1 MQRFVSDI
9 RYGLDNIATPG
20 HTHDEQ
26 RLQEE
31 SETTNERILLLSF
44 LAMSIPM
51 LGAIFSPEF
60 TLNTKIISATV
71 LVSLPILYFS
81 IFRLSKKRQR
91 SLAKREDYYRRKAT
105 IQKWV
110 EYHTNN
116 VEEYKNDDKI
126 ADDVK
131 QNIISWKEENIAIG
145 QNMISKIDKK
155 LK

>member
-1 MQRFVSDI
+1 
-9 RYGLDNIATPG
+9 
-20 HTHDEQ
+20 
-26 RLQEE
+26 
-31 SETTNERILLLSF
+31 
-44 LAMSIPM
+44 MSIPM

-71 LVSLPILYFS
+71 LVSLPIVYFS
-81 IFRLSKKRQR
+81 IFRLSKRR
-91 SLAKREDYYRRKAT
+91 YRILAKREDFHRRKAA

-110 EYHTNN
+110 DFHANN
-116 VEEYKNDDKI
+116 IEEYKMDDKM

-131 QNIISWKEENIAIG
+131 QNIISWEEENIAVG